1 MRTLSQRAGL
11 AIRQAVKMISMAG
24 KELVPFFSC
33 RGMRALSGSL
43 ARKTPMCE
51 DLWCNIATVLYFIRD
66 TYSGFGKINLYNFF
80 DQTWPRSSVRP
91 HFSGLGNT
99 VNVAQISAGQHPG

>member
-51 DLWCNIATVLYFIRD
+51 DLWCNIATVLYFLHD
-66 TYSGFGKINLYNFF
+66 TGHTKKARLMDRAKAPKVTHKRNHKHPQGS
-80 DQTWPRSSVRP
+80 
-91 HFSGLGNT
+91 
-99 VNVAQISAGQHPG
+99 ISLWALLN